1 MSKKYG
7 ELAQQLRQVFNDS
20 PDQYLTSQTLYERM
34 GAADPGQRQERE
46 SIRDTLPWLLRCGF
60 LVKQGRGMTASFKA
74 SGQGMKRQ
82 RMTEEQLQE
91 RRRERAALRSQRE
104 RAARLQ
110 RTRAARVGV
119 KAANTPAPATVK
131 ADIPAETVEQ
141 FLARGGRVQR
151 LTAHWEQM
159 ERAA

>member
-7 ELAQQLRQVFNDS
+7 ELTQELRQVFNAS
-20 PDQYLTSQTLYERM
+20 PDQYLTSQMLYERM
-34 GAADPGQRQERE
+34 GAAGPAQRQERE
-46 SIRDTLPWLLRCGF
+46 SIRDTLPWLVRCGF
-60 LVKQGRGMTASFKA
+60 LVKQGRGMKASFKA

-82 RMTEEQLQE
+82 RLTEEQLQE
-91 RRRERAALRSQRE
+91 RRRERAALRSQCD

-110 RTRAARVGV
+110 RTRASRVGLR
-119 KAANTPAPATVK
+119 AANTPAPATVK
-131 ADIPAETVEQ
+131 ANGPAETVEQ

>member
-7 ELAQQLRQVFNDS
+7 ELAQQLRDVFNAS
-20 PDQYLTSQTLYERM
+20 PDEYLTSQTLYERM
-34 GAADPGQRQERE
+34 GAAGPTQQQERE

-60 LVKQGRGMTASFKA
+60 LVRQGRGMTASFKA

-91 RRRERAALRSQRE
+91 RRRERAAVRSQRE

-110 RTRAARVGV
+110 CTRAARVGV

-131 ADIPAETVEQ
+131 ADVPAETVEQ

>member
-7 ELAQQLRQVFNDS
+7 ELAQQLRQVFNAS
-20 PDQYLTSQTLYERM
+20 PDEYLASQTLYERM
-34 GAADPGQRQERE
+34 GAADPAQRQERE

-60 LVKQGRGMTASFKA
+60 LVKKGRGMTASFKA

-110 RTRAARVGV
+110 RTRAARVGIN
-119 KAANTPAPATVK
+119 AANTPAPATAK
-131 ADIPAETVEQ
+131 ADVPAETVEQ

-151 LTAHWEQM
+151 LTAHWEQV

>member
-7 ELAQQLRQVFNDS
+7 ELAQELRQVFNAS
-20 PDQYLTSQTLYERM
+20 PDEYLTSQALYERM
-34 GAADPGQRQERE
+34 GAAGPTHRQERE

-60 LVKQGRGMTASFKA
+60 LVKHGRGMTASFKA

-82 RMTEEQLQE
+82 RLTEEQLQA
-91 RRRERAALRSQRE
+91 RKRERAALRSQRE

-119 KAANTPAPATVK
+119 KAANTPSPATVK
-131 ADIPAETVEQ
+131 ADAPAETVEQ

-159 ERAA
+159 ECAA